1 MLEGVYLLFLLC
13 KTQLDFEIIPS
24 FGHELNCC
32 WTLLAIRYDD
42 CDNHDHEEVGQSV
55 PGKNLMPC
63 TVFASTQ
70 ALI

>member
-1 MLEGVYLLFLLC
+1 MIPK
-13 KTQLDFEIIPS
+13 KTS
-24 FGHELNCC
+24 FGHQSNCC
-32 WTLLAIRYDD
+32 WTLVATRYNDRY
-42 CDNHDHEEVGQSV
+42 NHDHEQVGQSV

>member
-1 MLEGVYLLFLLC
+1 MIPK
-13 KTQLDFEIIPS
+13 KTS
-24 FGHELNCC
+24 FGHQSNCC
-32 WTLLAIRYDD
+32 WTLVATRYNDR
-42 CDNHDHEEVGQSV
+42 DNHDHEQVGQSV